1 MKEKIIITLLTCI
14 LLFLLARLATN
25 SFSQEEFGVLSNTD
39 YKISNQLLA
48 KLENDMAREKILS
61 DDGSLHYMELY
72 PELYVESV
80 KPIIHIKEKKLAYLT
95 FDDGPSQITEEI
107 LETLKEENVK
117 ATFFIIGCTITEDEK
132 EVLKKMIKE
141 GHTIGIHT
149 YSHDYKK
156 IYSSVEAYL
165 EDFYQAYQLIYEI
178 TGVQPKIFRF
188 PWGSANGYNKHIKKE
203 LVAEMERRGFTFYD
217 WTVSAE
223 DSIGKPTE
231 YRILYNIMKD
241 LERKKNPI
249 ILLHDASVNKLTA
262 QTLPKIIEVIRE
274 QEYEFDTLDHREP
287 YQF

>member
-25 SFSQEEFGVLSNTD
+25 SSSQEEFGVLSNTD

-48 KLENDMAREKILS
+48 KLENDMVREKILS